1 MGLQL
6 SERKRNI
13 IFVNV
18 LIVCIVSA
26 MLSTALTTILSPVMN
41 SFNIDA
47 SMGQWLT
54 SSYSLVMGIMMP
66 LTAYLINTISTKKL
80 YLTSIGLFIVGLI
93 FCIFATKFEVML
105 LGRLIQA
112 CGAGILTAITQVIAL
127 TIFPVEK
134 RGTAM
139 GWYGLAVGVAPVI
152 APTLAGVISDRVGW
166 RMFFVL
172 VLAIA
177 IISFIVS
184 VFVLENVLETKKQK
198 LDIASFIYSICGF
211 GGITLMVS
219 SISSGDC
226 KSINFIIL
234 SSFGILGM
242 ILFIQRQLKLEEPFL
257 EIKLVKNKI
266 FALSLIGSILLYFI
280 VLGSSVM
287 LPLYV
292 QSIKGYSATIS
303 GFVTLPGAIVMAVLS
318 PIAGKIYDKLGIRR
332 LYIASA
338 LLLFIG
344 SAGMSKITME
354 TSIWWAC
361 ILNVCRY
368 AAIGCILTPIMTWG
382 VNNIEDSL
390 TSHGTALINTLRTI
404 AGAIGSVVFVGIM
417 TSVAASS
424 SYTNP
429 SQAQLEGMSVA
440 FVGMAITSAAFLI
453 VGIWGVKDVKIDD
466 EYTQSEDESEVVV

>member
-1 MGLQL
+1 MGLEL

-18 LIVCIVSA
+18 LIGCIVST
-26 MLSTALTTILSPVMN
+26 MLSTALTTILSSVMD

-47 SMGQWLT
+47 AMGQWLT

-80 YLTSIGLFIVGLI
+80 YIVSIGLFIVGLI
-93 FCIFATKFEVML
+93 FCIFATKFEIML

-112 CGAGILTAITQVIAL
+112 CGAGILTAMTQVIAL
-127 TIFPVEK
+127 TIFPAEK

-139 GWYGLAVGVAPVI
+139 GWYGLSVGVAPVI
-152 APTLAGVISDRVGW
+152 APTLAGIISDSVGW

-172 VLAIA
+172 VLIIA

-184 VFVLENVLETKKQK
+184 VFVFENVLETKNQK

-211 GGITLMVS
+211 GGITLMVG
-219 SISSGDC
+219 SISGGNW
-226 KSINFIIL
+226 KSMNFIIL
-234 SSFGILGM
+234 SSIGILGM
-242 ILFIQRQLKLEEPFL
+242 ILFLRKQLKLEEPFL
-257 EIKLVKNKI
+257 EIRLVKNKI
-266 FALSLIGSILLYFI
+266 FTMSLIGSILLYFI

-292 QSIKGYSATIS
+292 QTIKGYSATIS

-318 PIAGKIYDKLGIRR
+318 PIAGKIYDKLGIRK
-332 LYIASA
+332 LYISSA
-338 LLLFIG
+338 ILLFIG
-344 SAGMSKITME
+344 SAGMSRITME

-361 ILNVCRY
+361 ILNIFRY

-382 VNNIEDSL
+382 VNNIESSL
-390 TSHGTALINTLRTI
+390 TSHGTALINTLCTI

-417 TSVAASS
+417 TSVASNSTAIDS
-424 SYTNP
+424 NL
-429 SQAQLEGMSVA
+429 AQLEGMSA
-440 FVGMAITSAAFLI
+440 SFVGMAIASAVFLI
-453 VGIWGVKDVKIDD
+453 IGILGVKDAEFDD
-466 EYTQSEDESEVVV
+466 EYAQEDESEVVI

>member
-1 MGLQL
+1 MGIQL

-18 LIVCIVSA
+18 LIACIVSA

-66 LTAYLINTISTKKL
+66 LTAYLINSVSTKKL
-80 YLTSIGLFIVGLI
+80 YIISVGLFIVGLI
-93 FCIFATKFEVML
+93 FCIFATKFEIML

-112 CGAGILTAITQVIAL
+112 CGAGILTAMTQVIAL

-134 RGTAM
+134 RGAAM

-152 APTLAGVISDRVGW
+152 APTLAGIISDRIGW

-177 IISFIVS
+177 IISFIIA
-184 VFVLENVLETKKQK
+184 VFVFEDVLETKKQK
-198 LDIASFIYSICGF
+198 LDIVSFIYSICGF

-219 SISSGDC
+219 NLSSGNWGSIS
-226 KSINFIIL
+226 FITI
-234 SSFGILGM
+234 SSVGIIGM
-242 ILFIQRQLKLEEPFL
+242 ILFLHRQLHLEEPFL

-266 FALSLIGSILLYFI
+266 FSLSLIGSILLYFI
-280 VLGSSVM
+280 VFGSSVM
-287 LPLYV
+287 TPLYV

-303 GFVTLPGAIVMAVLS
+303 GFVTLPGALVMALIS
-318 PIAGKIYDKLGIRR
+318 PIAGKIYDRIGIRK
-332 LYIASA
+332 LYISSA
-338 LLLFIG
+338 LLLLIG
-344 SAGMSKITME
+344 CVGMSRITMN

-361 ILNVCRY
+361 VLNVFRY
-368 AAIGCILTPIMTWG
+368 AAIGCILTPIVTWG
-382 VNNIEDSL
+382 VNNIESSL

-417 TSVAASS
+417 TSVAANSS
-424 SYTNP
+424 SVNLNE
-429 SQAQLEGMSVA
+429 AQLEGMSTA
-440 FVGMAITSAAFLI
+440 FVGMAIVSIIFLI
-453 VGIWGVKDVKIDD
+453 IGIWGVKDISN
-466 EYTQSEDESEVVV
+466 QSEYIDECEEVI

>member
-1 MGLQL
+1 MCKIGL
-6 SERKRNI
+6 
-13 IFVNV
+13 
-18 LIVCIVSA
+18 
-26 MLSTALTTILSPVMN
+26 
-41 SFNIDA
+41 
-47 SMGQWLT
+47 
-54 SSYSLVMGIMMP
+54 
-66 LTAYLINTISTKKL
+66 AYLINTISTKKL

>member
-1 MGLQL
+1 MGLEL

-18 LIVCIVSA
+18 LIGCIVST
-26 MLSTALTTILSPVMN
+26 MLSTALTTILSSVMD

-47 SMGQWLT
+47 AMGQWLT

-80 YLTSIGLFIVGLI
+80 YIVSIGLFIVGLI
-93 FCIFATKFEVML
+93 FCIFATKFEIML

-112 CGAGILTAITQVIAL
+112 CGAGILTAMTQVIAL
-127 TIFPVEK
+127 TIFPAEK

-139 GWYGLAVGVAPVI
+139 GWYGLSVGVAPVI
-152 APTLAGVISDRVGW
+152 APTLAGIISDSVGW

-172 VLAIA
+172 VLIIA

-184 VFVLENVLETKKQK
+184 VFVFENVLETKNQK
-198 LDIASFIYSICGF
+198 LDIASFIYSMCGF
-211 GGITLMVS
+211 GGITLMVG
-219 SISSGDC
+219 SISS
-226 KSINFIIL
+226 SI
-234 SSFGILGM
+234 GILGM
-242 ILFIQRQLKLEEPFL
+242 ILFLRKQLKLEEPFL
-257 EIKLVKNKI
+257 EIRLVKNKI
-266 FALSLIGSILLYFI
+266 FTMSLIGSILLYFI

-292 QSIKGYSATIS
+292 QTIKGYSATIS

-318 PIAGKIYDKLGIRR
+318 PIAGKIYDKLGIRK
-332 LYIASA
+332 LYISSA
-338 LLLFIG
+338 ILLFIG
-344 SAGMSKITME
+344 SAGMSRITME

-361 ILNVCRY
+361 ILNIFRY

-382 VNNIEDSL
+382 VNNIESSL

-417 TSVAASS
+417 TSVASNSTAIDS
-424 SYTNP
+424 NL
-429 SQAQLEGMSVA
+429 AQLEGMSA
-440 FVGMAITSAAFLI
+440 SFVGMAIASAVFLI
-453 VGIWGVKDVKIDD
+453 IGILGVKDAEFDD
-466 EYTQSEDESEVVV
+466 EYAQEDESEVVI